1 MKRAL
6 FVLLFFV
13 SVKMLSSQTL
23 FPEVFSCFGGYG
35 ENSTVQLTWTV
46 GEPLFTT
53 VENSNNIL
61 TQGFN
66 QTLIVEEI
74 ISELNE
80 IPGCLFK
87 VFPNPTSDVINVS
100 IKMEEQKE
108 LMLLLLDINGKTV
121 FTGKYSNTIER
132 IDVTGF
138 AAGVYLL
145 KVTDG
150 KNSFKLFKV
159 QKIQ

>member
-1 MKRAL
+1 MKRSI
-6 FVLLFFV
+6 FILLFFV
-13 SVKMLSSQTL
+13 SVKMVSSQTL

-53 VENSNNIL
+53 VENSSNIL

-74 ISELNE
+74 TSDVNE
-80 IPGCLFK
+80 IPGCTFK
-87 VFPNPTSDVINVS
+87 IFPNPTSDKLNVS
-100 IKMEEQKE
+100 IKMEEQKD
-108 LMLLLLDINGKTV
+108 LMLLLFDINGKTV
-121 FTGKYSNTIER
+121 FTGKYSNTVQQ
-132 IDVTGF
+132 IDVSGF

-145 KVTDG
+145 KIIDG
-150 KNSFKLFKV
+150 KNAIKLFKI